1 MRINPGLQVLS
12 LVEGAIQIGTGQRA
26 RWITGLT
33 AEEKRFVLSLC
44 EGGPRPVGPAP
55 DLPEGRRAQILE
67 MLGPVLLG
75 SPAQHQSP
83 GESGQGGGAGG
94 GSGLGGRLLPDA
106 LQWGAAYQMD
116 AVPVLRRRA
125 QARVAL
131 YGCGR
136 MGQLLAHVLAGA
148 GVGSLMLCD
157 GAPMDDG
164 DLGAGTTG
172 ISGVGAPRARATAR
186 ALQSIYPHLLVADA
200 AGRSPDAPA
209 LDMAV
214 VIAGGML
221 PPLESL
227 AVDAAMLPVL
237 FTDSGMHLGPMVIE
251 GLTMC
256 ARCAWEQC
264 DPTLRMLAANES
276 PGHAPVLRPEAS
288 LAAVGAGLAA
298 MAVLMALDRVNVP
311 AAAESMLVCDLP
323 TGSVASVPARARQR
337 CGCLDPQAAC
347 GSRLVRAPA
356 GQDLQHG
363 LAVALQLAL
372 AHPGDLPQGGEPVG
386 LGLGDGHERGV
397 GEDHEGR
404 QRVGLGH
411 LQAPGAQ

>member
-33 AEEKRFVLSLC
+33 PAEKRFVLSLC
-44 EGGPRPVGPAP
+44 EHGPRPAGPAP
-55 DLPEGRRAQILE
+55 DLPDERRRTEILA
-67 MLGPVLLG
+67 MLGPALV
-75 SPAQHQSP
+75 QSP
-83 GESGQGGGAGG
+83 TQPPLAEGAEPVGALG
-94 GSGLGGRLLPDA
+94 TGSGLGARLVPDV

-125 QARVAL
+125 EAKVAL

-157 GAPMDDG
+157 GSPLDAG

-172 ISGVGAPRARATAR
+172 ITGVGAPRARATAR
-186 ALQSIYPHLLVADA
+186 ALQSTYPHLVVADA
-200 AGRSPDAPA
+200 AGRSPDAAA

-214 VIAGGML
+214 VMAGGML

-237 FTDSGMHLGPMVIE
+237 FTDSGMHLGPMVID

-256 ARCAWEQC
+256 AACAWEQC
-264 DPTLRMLAANES
+264 DPTLRMLDARES
-276 PGHAPVLRPEAS
+276 VGRAPALRPEAS
-288 LAAVGAGLAA
+288 LAAVAAGLAA
-298 MAVLMALDRVNVP
+298 MAVLMALDRINIP
-311 AAAESMLVCDLP
+311 AAAGSMTVCDLP
-323 TGSVASVPARARQR
+323 TGSITSVPARARSR
-337 CGCLDPQAAC
+337 CTCLDPLAA
-347 GSRLVRAPA
+347 
-356 GQDLQHG
+356 
-363 LAVALQLAL
+363 
-372 AHPGDLPQGGEPVG
+372 
-386 LGLGDGHERGV
+386 
-397 GEDHEGR
+397 
-404 QRVGLGH
+404 
-411 LQAPGAQ
+411 

>member
-33 AEEKRFVLSLC
+33 AAEKRFVLSLC
-44 EGGPRPVGPAP
+44 ERGPGPGGPAP
-55 DLPEGRRAQILE
+55 EQPDERRRGEILA
-67 MLGPVLLG
+67 MLGPVLL
-75 SPAQHQSP
+75 QSP
-83 GESGQGGGAGG
+83 MKPPPAGAPGVG
-94 GSGLGGRLLPDA
+94 NGLVTGNGLGGRLVPDV

-116 AVPVLRRRA
+116 AVPVLQRRA
-125 QARVAL
+125 EAKVAL

-157 GAPMDDG
+157 GTPMDAG

-172 ISGVGAPRARATAR
+172 ITGVGAPRARATAR

-237 FTDSGMHLGPMVIE
+237 FTDSGMHLGPMVID

-256 ARCAWEQC
+256 AQCAWEQC
-264 DPTLRMLAANES
+264 DPTLRMLCDDES
-276 PGHAPVLRPEAS
+276 SGQAPALRPEAS
-288 LAAVGAGLAA
+288 LAAVAAGLAA
-298 MAVLMALDRVNVP
+298 MAVLMALDRINVP
-311 AAAESMLVCDLP
+311 AAAGSMVVCDLP
-323 TGSVASVPARARQR
+323 TGSVTSVPARARPR
-337 CGCLDPQAAC
+337 CTCLDPLAA
-347 GSRLVRAPA
+347 
-356 GQDLQHG
+356 
-363 LAVALQLAL
+363 
-372 AHPGDLPQGGEPVG
+372 
-386 LGLGDGHERGV
+386 
-397 GEDHEGR
+397 
-404 QRVGLGH
+404 
-411 LQAPGAQ
+411 